1 MPDTPDVL
9 NPSASDELAARLFSA
24 PAMMTRQDPLPPLQ
38 RPGVEGREAIFNA
51 GTRGMDSGPTTG
63 LLTNPADVARA
74 NTFAR
79 ILAQLISNTNFTA
92 APPAHVEPPLWSDPV
107 DLTARVQVPAAV
119 TDWVPVINY
128 FAPNGRWARL
138 ASYGVDVEDPAYTYD
153 GSLLWRIRVNDNDV
167 PSLANWG
174 EHRGSMAQPR
184 STFIVLREN
193 WKVSFQ
199 VRRAVAAVAPVY
211 VDFSLQ
217 GWAWRYRH
225 NFEGTKTSITSF

>member
-1 MPDTPDVL
+1 MADPLPPMNTPG
-9 NPSASDELAARLFSA
+9 ADEMAARAFGI
-24 PAMMTRQDPLPPLQ
+24 PALIDRQDPLPPLQ
-38 RPGVEGREAIFNA
+38 RPGVEGREATFAA
-51 GTRGMDSGPTTG
+51 GTHTESTQAPGI
-63 LLTNPADVARA
+63 LTNPADLARA

-79 ILAQLISNTNFTA
+79 VLAQLIANTNFTA

-119 TDWVPVINY
+119 TDWIPVIDY

-138 ASYGVDVEDPAYTYD
+138 ASYGVDVEDPAYVYD

-174 EHRGSMAQPR
+174 EHRGSLAQPR

-199 VRRAVAAVAPVY
+199 VKRAVAALAAVY

-225 NFEGTKTSITSF
+225 NYEGTKASITSY